1 MSTQSAVKSL
11 GPQPTN
17 IALVRLLDSQSLLS
31 QWESLHE
38 SDVWVNLNDDVIG
51 AKVTDPTG
59 KVCLFD
65 YGAVSYTHLTLP
77 TKA

>member
-38 SDVWVNLNDDVIG
+38 SDVWVNLNDDVVG

-59 KVCLFD
+59 KVCLF
-65 YGAVSYTHLTLP
+65 VPMIFLIN
-77 TKA
+77 

>member
-17 IALVRLLDSQSLLS
+17 IALVCPLDSRSLLS
-31 QWESLHE
+31 QWLSLQE
-38 SDVWVNLNDDVIG
+38 SDIWVNLNDDVIG

-59 KVCLFD
+59 KVCLFGSD
-65 YGAVSYTHLTLP
+65 VAW
-77 TKA
+77 